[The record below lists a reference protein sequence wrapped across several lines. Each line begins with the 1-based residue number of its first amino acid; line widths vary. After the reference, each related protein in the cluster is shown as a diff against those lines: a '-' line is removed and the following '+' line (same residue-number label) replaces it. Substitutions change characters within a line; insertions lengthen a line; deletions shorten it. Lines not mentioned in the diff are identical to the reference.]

1 MHGKGEIR
9 RPLIVS
15 HTGIRGVHDHR
26 RNISDDHAV
35 AIAATGGLIGISL
48 FAPALPS
55 ADLVAL
61 GKSVSYTVKLL
72 NQAGIDGARHVA
84 IGSDFDGAVRTV
96 IDASGWARITAEL
109 MHHAHGLSPEQVEWI
124 VGANTRRF
132 FSDNLP
138 C

>member
-1 MHGKGEIR
+1 MSPCCTLRLDRRAAAPGHGPVR
-9 RPLIVS
+9 CHALVARL
-15 HTGIRGVHDHR
+15 
-26 RNISDDHAV
+26 AV
-35 AIAATGGLIGISL
+35 AVAATGGLIGISL